1 MPATLVLMMVWL
13 EEFLAG
19 AIFFL
24 CPVDLSHVDIP
35 IARKTGGLADTIHSF
50 ISHEKSS
57 NGFLFEGD
65 DHEDFKSVIYL
76 ALRVFNDR
84 KTLNM
89 IQTNA
94 FQSSCSWQKA
104 AKEYAKVYQWSMDKN

>member
-1 MPATLVLMMVWL
+1 MPSRF
-13 EEFLAG
+13 EPCGLAQQYSMRYG
-19 AIFFL
+19 
-24 CPVDLSHVDIP
+24 SIP

-104 AKEYAKVYQWSMDKN
+104 AKEYAKVYQWSMGKN